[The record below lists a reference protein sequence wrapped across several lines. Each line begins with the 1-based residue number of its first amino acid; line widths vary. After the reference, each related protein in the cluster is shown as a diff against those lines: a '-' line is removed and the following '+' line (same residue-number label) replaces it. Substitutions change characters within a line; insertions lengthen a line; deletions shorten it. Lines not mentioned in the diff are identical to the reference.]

1 MNSDINTN
9 VRLFDLVR
17 YMRSEL
23 HEADLI
29 TDQEYCWLCAEATM
43 AKGQGSPSPR
53 RLEDYDEI
61 RAKMKRME
69 SALKSIA
76 AHDGPGFPHGTC
88 AKIAAEGL
96 NSENAEL
103 CRTQGGVDSAADA
116 TPPP

>member
-1 MNSDINTN
+1 MNSDINTS

-23 HEADLI
+23 HEAGLI
-29 TDQEYCWLCAEATM
+29 TDREYGWLCSEAPM

-76 AHDGPGFPHGTC
+76 AHDGPSFPHGTC
-88 AKIAAEGL
+88 AKIATEGL
-96 NSENAEL
+96 DSENSQAGSSGTD
-103 CRTQGGVDSAADA
+103 RA
-116 TPPP
+116 